1 MDYSTSIST
10 SYADTYDK
18 TSSQLSDKLTS
29 TDFSQASDDE
39 LMSVCKDFESYFV
52 EQVLKSMEKMAKI
65 DSEDEDSNLFTSM
78 AGIGGTEDTSLNTL
92 GSYFGDEMVLSY
104 AKLMTDSNH
113 GKGLGIAQT
122 LYEQM
127 KRNYSTESIPKAD
140 EQE

>member
-52 EQVLKSMEKMAKI
+52 EQMLKSMQKIYICILTKNQNMA
-65 DSEDEDSNLFTSM
+65 
-78 AGIGGTEDTSLNTL
+78 DTF
-92 GSYFGDEMVLSY
+92 Y
-104 AKLMTDSNH
+104 
-113 GKGLGIAQT
+113 
-122 LYEQM
+122 
-127 KRNYSTESIPKAD
+127 
-140 EQE
+140 

>member
-52 EQVLKSMEKMAKI
+52 EQMLKQY
-65 DSEDEDSNLFTSM
+65 
-78 AGIGGTEDTSLNTL
+78 GI
-92 GSYFGDEMVLSY
+92 YFRQFGFGYEY
-104 AKLMTDSNH
+104 NGKL
-113 GKGLGIAQT
+113 LW
-122 LYEQM
+122 
-127 KRNYSTESIPKAD
+127 R
-140 EQE
+140 

>member
-65 DSEDEDSNLFTSM
+65 DSDDEDSNLFSSM

-92 GSYFGDEMVLSY
+92 GSYFGDEMVSSY

>member
-52 EQVLKSMEKMAKI
+52 EHI
-65 DSEDEDSNLFTSM
+65 
-78 AGIGGTEDTSLNTL
+78 LN
-92 GSYFGDEMVLSY
+92 
-104 AKLMTDSNH
+104 
-113 GKGLGIAQT
+113 
-122 LYEQM
+122 
-127 KRNYSTESIPKAD
+127 
-140 EQE
+140 

>member
-52 EQVLKSMEKMAKI
+52 EQMLKSMQKMAKI
-65 DSEDEDSNLFTSM
+65 DADDDERLIFIQQY
-78 AGIGGTEDTSLNTL
+78 GI
-92 GSYFGDEMVLSY
+92 YFRQFGFGYEY
-104 AKLMTDSNH
+104 NGKL
-113 GKGLGIAQT
+113 LW
-122 LYEQM
+122 
-127 KRNYSTESIPKAD
+127 R
-140 EQE
+140 

>member
-1 MDYSTSIST
+1 MDYMTGINT

-18 TSSQLSDKLTS
+18 TSSDLTDKING
-29 TDFSQASDDE
+29 TDFSKASDDE

-65 DSEDEDSNLFTSM
+65 DSDDEDSNLFSSM

-92 GSYFGDEMVLSY
+92 GSYFGDEMVSSY